1 MTTSSVAP
9 YAPVVLKLLQNPL
22 FSDDAAAWNLL
33 LTYLTPV
40 QEYFARTGLE
50 VRVHEEDGF
59 AYLHQPAI
67 EDEQGQLIVL
77 PRLTRRDRLTY
88 HTTLLCVILRE
99 WLDQFESTHLDAG
112 KCTITDDQ
120 LREQLVPFLPGRT
133 NERAML
139 RRMDSAIERLVELG
153 FLKRMP
159 GTEKPVYFEVRR
171 ILKAKI
177 DAEKLAEIK
186 EKLVNHGSTDDESES
201 SIGEGPRQQRRRVG
215 WVSSTAAR
223 GL

>member
-1 MTTSSVAP
+1 MTTSAISP

-22 FSDDAAAWNLL
+22 FSDESAAWNLL

-40 QEYFARTGLE
+40 QEHFARIGLE

-67 EDEQGQLIVL
+67 EDEEGQAIAL

-112 KCTITDDQ
+112 KCIITDEQ
-120 LREQLVPFLPGRT
+120 LREQLTPFLPPRT
-133 NERAML
+133 DERALL
-139 RRMDSAIERLVELG
+139 RRMESAIERLIELG

-159 GTEKPVYFEVRR
+159 NTEKPAYYEVRR

-186 EKLVNHGSTDDESES
+186 EKLASYGTTGSESES
-201 SIGEGPRQQRRRVG
+201 SLG
-215 WVSSTAAR
+215 
-223 GL
+223 

>member
-1 MTTSSVAP
+1 MTTSAVSP

-22 FSDDAAAWNLL
+22 FSDESAAWNLL
-33 LTYLTPV
+33 LTHLTPV
-40 QEYFARTGLE
+40 QEYFARIGLE

-67 EDEQGQLIVL
+67 EDEEGQSVVL

-120 LREQLVPFLPGRT
+120 LREQLRPFLPART
-133 NERAML
+133 DERALL
-139 RRMDSAIERLVELG
+139 RRMDSAIERLIELG
-153 FLKRMP
+153 FLKHMP
-159 GTEKPVYFEVRR
+159 NTEKPAYYEVRR

-186 EKLVNHGSTDDESES
+186 EKLAHYGTAESES
-201 SIGEGPRQQRRRVG
+201 K
-215 WVSSTAAR
+215 SSP

>member
-1 MTTSSVAP
+1 MTTSAVSP

-22 FSDDAAAWNLL
+22 FSDESAAWNLL
-33 LTYLTPV
+33 LTHLTPV
-40 QEYFARTGLE
+40 QEYFARIGLE
-50 VRVHEEDGF
+50 VRIHEEDGF

-67 EDEQGQLIVL
+67 EDEEGQSIVL

-120 LREQLVPFLPGRT
+120 LREQLGPFLPART
-133 NERAML
+133 DERAIL
-139 RRMDSAIERLVELG
+139 RRMDSAIERLIELG

-159 GTEKPVYFEVRR
+159 NTEKPTYFEVRR

-186 EKLVNHGSTDDESES
+186 EKLAHYGTAESESES
-201 SIGEGPRQQRRRVG
+201 SPG
-215 WVSSTAAR
+215 
-223 GL
+223 

>member
-1 MTTSSVAP
+1 MANSIVMP

-22 FSDDAAAWNLL
+22 FSDETASWNLL

-40 QEYFARTGLE
+40 QEYFARIGLE
-50 VRVHEEDGF
+50 LRLDEEDGY
-59 AYLHQPAI
+59 AYLHQPLL
-67 EDEQGQLIVL
+67 EDDEGQSIAL

-88 HTTLLCVILRE
+88 STTLLCVLLRE

-112 KCTITDDQ
+112 KCTITSDQ
-120 LREQLVPFLPGRT
+120 VHELLVPFLPART
-133 NERAML
+133 DERTL
-139 RRMDSAIERLVELG
+139 QRRIDATIERLVDLD

-159 GTEKPVYFEVRR
+159 NTEKPAYFEVRR

-186 EKLVNHGSTDDESES
+186 EKLVSYGTAESES
-201 SIGEGPRQQRRRVG
+201 ESPGHD
-215 WVSSTAAR
+215 
-223 GL
+223 

>member
-1 MTTSSVAP
+1 MPSSTVMP

-22 FSDDAAAWNLL
+22 FSDETTSWNLL
-33 LTYLTPV
+33 LAYLTPV
-40 QEYFARTGLE
+40 QEYFARIGLE
-50 VRVHEEDGF
+50 VRVLEEDGY
-59 AYLHQPAI
+59 AYLHQPAL
-67 EDEQGQLIVL
+67 EDDEGQSIAL

-88 HTTLLCVILRE
+88 STTLLCVLLRE

-120 LREQLVPFLPGRT
+120 MRELLIPFLPTRT
-133 NERAML
+133 DERAL
-139 RRMDSAIERLVELG
+139 QRRIDATIERLIDLG

-159 GTEKPVYFEVRR
+159 NTEKPAYFEVRR

-186 EKLVNHGSTDDESES
+186 EKLARYGTADSESES
-201 SIGEGPRQQRRRVG
+201 YMD
-215 WVSSTAAR
+215 
-223 GL
+223 

>member
-1 MTTSSVAP
+1 MTTSAVSP

-22 FSDDAAAWNLL
+22 FSDESAAWNLL
-33 LTYLTPV
+33 LTNLTPV
-40 QEYFARTGLE
+40 QEYFARIGLE
-50 VRVHEEDGF
+50 VLVNEEDGF

-67 EDEQGQLIVL
+67 EDEEGQAIVL

-99 WLDQFESTHLDAG
+99 WLDQFESTRLDAG

-120 LREQLVPFLPGRT
+120 LREQLIPFLPART
-133 NERAML
+133 DERAML
-139 RRMDSAIERLVELG
+139 RRMDSAILRLIELG

-159 GTEKPVYFEVRR
+159 NTEKPAYYEVRR

-186 EKLVNHGSTDDESES
+186 EKLANYGTAESESES
-201 SIGEGPRQQRRRVG
+201 SAG
-215 WVSSTAAR
+215 
-223 GL
+223 

>member
-1 MTTSSVAP
+1 MPNSTVMP

-22 FSDDAAAWNLL
+22 FSDETTSWNVLL
-33 LTYLTPV
+33 AYLTPV
-40 QEYFARTGLE
+40 QEYFACIGLE
-50 VRVHEEDGF
+50 VRVQEEDGY
-59 AYLHQPAI
+59 AYLHQPSL
-67 EDEQGQLIVL
+67 EDDEGQSIAL

-88 HTTLLCVILRE
+88 STTLLCVLLRE

-120 LREQLVPFLPGRT
+120 MRELLAPFLPART
-133 NERAML
+133 DERAL
-139 RRMDSAIERLVELG
+139 QRRIDATIERIIDLG

-159 GTEKPVYFEVRR
+159 NTEKPAYFEVRR

-186 EKLVNHGSTDDESES
+186 EKLARYGTADSESES
-201 SIGEGPRQQRRRVG
+201 YM
-215 WVSSTAAR
+215 A
-223 GL
+223 

>member
-1 MTTSSVAP
+1 MPSSTVMP

-22 FSDDAAAWNLL
+22 FSDETTSWNLL
-33 LTYLTPV
+33 LAYLTPV
-40 QEYFARTGLE
+40 QEYFARIGLE
-50 VRVHEEDGF
+50 VRVLEEDGY
-59 AYLHQPAI
+59 AYLHQPAL
-67 EDEQGQLIVL
+67 EDDEGQSIAL

-88 HTTLLCVILRE
+88 STTLLCVLLRE

-120 LREQLVPFLPGRT
+120 MRELLIPFLPART
-133 NERAML
+133 DERAL
-139 RRMDSAIERLVELG
+139 QRRIDATIERLIDLG

-159 GTEKPVYFEVRR
+159 NTEKPAYFEVRR

-186 EKLVNHGSTDDESES
+186 EKLARYGTADSESE
-201 SIGEGPRQQRRRVG
+201 
-215 WVSSTAAR
+215 TYMA
-223 GL
+223 